1 MPFVLPTHN
10 QVSWGTWLRI
20 WPFLPFVSDFAYKLD
35 RSQSLFSSRTSG
47 KDIWLPRPQ
56 QWTKNSDKFPWAI
69 ELLCHQFGR
78 FFAVS
83 DPPSLWKIDSPGFF
97 QPQGGCHSISR
108 LWISQWSLK
117 QARLLYRLLN
127 LFSIT
132 KRMIIMIESVASFGF
147 EGVVTFSRNVWCL

>member
-108 LWISQWSLK
+108 LWISQWSRLGYYK
-117 QARLLYRLLN
+117 QTFKFVFNYKTNDYYDWVCGLLWIWRGRH
-127 LFSIT
+127 LF
-132 KRMIIMIESVASFGF
+132 
-147 EGVVTFSRNVWCL
+147 